1 MNIKPVKLE
10 INHDKNVP
18 PVNHT
23 HPFDVPY
30 HLRSVW
36 EKEIRDAI
44 EGRGVLKPVDY
55 ATEWSSKAFTVAKN
69 DSSKVR
75 IVADFRQL
83 NKALKH
89 PHWPTESSCQLL
101 RHVCPKSKYYVTVDA
116 NSGNHQVPVAKSSQP
131 YLSIVTQQGKFAYTV
146 TPQGVSSISDLF
158 Y

>member
-23 HPFDVPY
+23 CPFDVPY
-30 HLRSVW
+30 HLRSAW

-44 EGRGVLKPVDY
+44 EGGVLKPVDY
-55 ATEWSSKAFTVAKN
+55 STDWLSKAFAVPKN

-75 IVADFRQL
+75 IVMDFRQL
-83 NKALKH
+83 NKR

-101 RHVCPKSKYYVTVDA
+101 RHICPKSKFYVTVDA
-116 NSGNHQVPVAKSSQP
+116 TSGYHQVPVSKDS
-131 YLSIVTQQGKFAYTV
+131 
-146 TPQGVSSISDLF
+146 
-158 Y
+158 